1 MANKTNELDAQTKG
15 RITRLSKKT
24 SDELINIILRKDGVE
39 KKYAEKVKSQA
50 IELSRLY
57 ASIENYK
64 DELKLNQESIDK
76 LKSQIV
82 QANLNNDKLMSY
94 IKDNNSITEK
104 IKGKLSFYKYVTCIL
119 GLLACCLIITLVL

>member
-1 MANKTNELDAQTKG
+1 MANKTAELDAQTKG

-24 SDELINIILRKDGVE
+24 SEELINIILRKDGVE

-50 IELSRLY
+50 TELSRLY

-64 DELKLNQESIDK
+64 EELKLNQESIDK

-82 QANLNNDKLMSY
+82 QGNLNNDKLMSY

-104 IKGKLSFYKYVTCIL
+104 IKAKLSFYKYATCIL
-119 GLLACCLIITLVL
+119 GILACCLIITLVL